1 MITKKNFKQVLESL
15 EFNEDKTD
23 YYIHR
28 KSGLA
33 VDFAQEK
40 LIYPEEQD
48 FIVNERQTCN
58 FAAPENFVVF
68 ECVHRLLEKGYPPQ
82 KIELEKRWTL
92 GHSQKS
98 GRADISVFL
107 DDDKTQLFMIVE
119 CKTAGAEYNKA
130 LKILKE
136 DGGQLFSYWQQD
148 KSTQCLSLYASDFSD
163 GEVSYKN
170 DIVLCQDDA
179 NLVKLA
185 EKDDSI
191 KLYQSAYNAEQLHEV
206 WTETYS
212 QQLHE
217 NLIFGQDA
225 VALDLNRQPLRKK
238 DLKAFSTDDKI
249 INRFEEILR
258 HNAVSDKENAFNR
271 LIALFICK
279 LVDEEKDDDQ
289 EVDFQYK
296 VGTDTYETLQDR
308 LQQLYQIGM
317 EKFMKEEIFY
327 VHNDYAEHLF
337 KDLNIDTREHAKN
350 MLQDTIRKLKFYT
363 NNDFSFKDVHNEEL
377 FLQNGKIVMEMVQ
390 LFEKYRI
397 SYASKHQFLGDMFEQ
412 LLNKGFKQNEGQF
425 FTPSPITRF
434 IWDCLPL
441 HNIVENLGGAYP
453 KVIDYAC
460 GSGHFLTE
468 AVEAI
473 NAVKPSENNDW
484 TQESI
489 FGIEKDYRLARVSQV
504 SMFMNGAGNSKIIFG
519 DGLDNGKGIAN
530 EAFDILVANPPYS
543 VSAFKSHLKL
553 KNNELD
559 LLETISNNG
568 GEIEVLFCERIA
580 QLLKSGGVGAVILPS
595 SILSND
601 SGSYT
606 AARELLLNRFRFRA
620 IVLFGSKTFGATGTN
635 TAVLFFEKISYPPQ
649 QDRLA
654 RDQAEAVFKQFP
666 LQHQKDQAVL
676 NAYLETIGMPSELYD
691 KIRQQSLTWA
701 ELSESDNEYLA
712 AHFKALQ
719 SSMALSKTEEKNHP
733 DEKAQ
738 SAVKLRK
745 FFAKFQAMET
755 DKIALFALLY
765 GEQTLIITAPGDNAK
780 QKAFLGYDWSNR
792 KGAEGIQIQQAGGKL
807 YNDADRFAPDT
818 LAACVRSMF
827 EQQTASITG
836 EQADYA
842 KVVNTADMIDFQAV
856 GFNRAIR
863 TSVQKKVEIVS
874 KFDVVLLE
882 DFPTEIRKGKSI
894 TAKNTISG
902 DYKVV
907 AGGKDFAYTH
917 NEFNRAENTITISAS
932 GANAGFVNFW
942 AEKIFASDCT
952 TVRGENDIS
961 SKYIYTYLQSIQEN
975 IYDLA
980 RGAAQPHVY
989 PDDIKRLPIPRP
1001 PFEIQTQIV
1010 EACEKLD
1017 EEYNQT
1023 RMKIEEYR
1031 AEIESFFTDIQG
1043 ETKRLDE
1050 VMDLR
1055 AGDFVRANEIQDNFA
1070 DGLFPCYGGNGLRG
1084 YVKTMTNEGEYSLI
1098 GRQGAL
1104 CGNVHFV
1111 KGQFHAT
1118 EHALVVYPKI
1128 QIESYWLFYLLKSM
1142 NLNQYSTG
1150 TAQPGLSVKN
1160 LVGIKMTIIP
1170 FSEQEKVVRKIKEL
1184 EAQITEC
1191 QQKLDSMA
1199 DAKKAVLDKYL

>member
-1 MITKKNFKQVLESL
+1 
-15 EFNEDKTD
+15 
-23 YYIHR
+23 
-28 KSGLA
+28 
-33 VDFAQEK
+33 
-40 LIYPEEQD
+40 
-48 FIVNERQTCN
+48 
-58 FAAPENFVVF
+58 
-68 ECVHRLLEKGYPPQ
+68 
-82 KIELEKRWTL
+82 
-92 GHSQKS
+92 
-98 GRADISVFL
+98 
-107 DDDKTQLFMIVE
+107 
-119 CKTAGAEYNKA
+119 
-130 LKILKE
+130 
-136 DGGQLFSYWQQD
+136 
-148 KSTQCLSLYASDFSD
+148 
-163 GEVSYKN
+163 
-170 DIVLCQDDA
+170 
-179 NLVKLA
+179 
-185 EKDDSI
+185 
-191 KLYQSAYNAEQLHEV
+191 
-206 WTETYS
+206 
-212 QQLHE
+212 
-217 NLIFGQDA
+217 
-225 VALDLNRQPLRKK
+225 
-238 DLKAFSTDDKI
+238 
-249 INRFEEILR
+249 
-258 HNAVSDKENAFNR
+258 
-271 LIALFICK
+271 
-279 LVDEEKDDDQ
+279 
-289 EVDFQYK
+289 
-296 VGTDTYETLQDR
+296 
-308 LQQLYQIGM
+308 
-317 EKFMKEEIFY
+317 MKEEIFY

-601 SGSYT
+601 SGSYS

-620 IVLFGSKTFGATGTN
+620 IVLFGSKNFGATGTN
-635 TAVLFFEKISYPPQ
+635 TAVLFLEKISYPPQ

-701 ELSESDNEYLA
+701 ELSESGNEYLA

-733 DEKAQ
+733 EEAVQ
-738 SAVKLRK
+738 QAVKLRK

-765 GEQTLIITAPGDNAK
+765 GEQTLIITAPGDNAQ

-807 YNDADRFAPDT
+807 YNDADRFAPNT

-827 EQQTASITG
+827 EQQTASIAG
-836 EQADYA
+836 EQADNA

-874 KFDVVLLE
+874 KYKLVKLERLLIPINGNKTKIASEEIKPEGKHPVITQESGKVISGYSNHKEAITDVPLIVFGDHSCTLKYI
-882 DFPTEIRKGKSI
+882 DFPFIRGADGTQLIKVDSSL
-894 TAKNTISG
+894 AKL
-902 DYKVV
+902 
-907 AGGKDFAYTH
+907 
-917 NEFNRAENTITISAS
+917 
-932 GANAGFVNFW
+932 
-942 AEKIFASDCT
+942 
-952 TVRGENDIS
+952 
-961 SKYIYTYLQSIQEN
+961 KYIYNYLQTIE
-975 IYDLA
+975 IEDAKKYKRHFKFLKDEKIPLPPLA
-980 RGAAQPHVY
+980 
-989 PDDIKRLPIPRP
+989 
-1001 PFEIQTQIV
+1001 IQTQIV
-1010 EACEKLD
+1010 EECDKID

-1031 AEIESFFTDIQG
+1031 AEIVQIFDRLETTNESKPFRINELCSTRGESVNPQTQSGNVNYLGLENIESHSGKVIGEYIHDYQSIKSTKNVFVSGDILYGKLRPNLNKVYLAETNGICSTDI
-1043 ETKRLDE
+1043 LVLVADE
-1050 VMDLR
+1050 NKINAKLLSYYLR
-1055 AGDFVRANEIQDNFA
+1055 SQHVNTQILATVSGQQLPRTSW
-1070 DGLFPCYGGNGLRG
+1070 
-1084 YVKTMTNEGEYSLI
+1084 KKI
-1098 GRQGAL
+1098 GTL
-1104 CGNVHFV
+1104 KINVPTL
-1111 KGQFHAT
+1111 AT
-1118 EHALVVYPKI
+1118 
-1128 QIESYWLFYLLKSM
+1128 QKS
-1142 NLNQYSTG
+1142 
-1150 TAQPGLSVKN
+1150 
-1160 LVGIKMTIIP
+1160 IIT
-1170 FSEQEKVVRKIKEL
+1170 QVEKL

-1191 QQKLDSMA
+1191 QQKLDGMA
-1199 DAKKAVLDKYL
+1199 NAKKAVLDKYL